1 MKDNFQNFMVD
12 LLKVEGGFV
21 NDPDDRGGATNRG
34 ITFRTYE
41 AYYKEQHGVSSSE
54 ADHINMSGPEAHKI
68 YKHYY
73 WNKVHADLL
82 PSGVDVLIAD
92 MAVNSGVS
100 AASKCLQRAV
110 NAEQDGVIGPK
121 TLAKVEAF
129 GANVLIH
136 KIFLLRREA
145 YFNIAAIRN
154 NIKFYKGWINR
165 LNHMYDIAHT
175 LVYGG

>member
-1 MKDNFQNFMVD
+1 MKDNFQNFMID

-34 ITFRTYE
+34 ITYRTYE
-41 AYYKEQHGVSSSE
+41 EYYRKEHGVISNE
-54 ADHINMSGPEAHKI
+54 ADHINMSAPEAHSI

-73 WNKVHADLL
+73 WDKVHGDLL

-100 AASKCLQRAV
+100 AASKCLQRAL
-110 NAEQDGVIGPK
+110 NAETDGIIGPK
-121 TLAKVEAF
+121 TLARLEASSP
-129 GANVLIH
+129 NILIH

-145 YFNIAAIRN
+145 YFNIAAVRN